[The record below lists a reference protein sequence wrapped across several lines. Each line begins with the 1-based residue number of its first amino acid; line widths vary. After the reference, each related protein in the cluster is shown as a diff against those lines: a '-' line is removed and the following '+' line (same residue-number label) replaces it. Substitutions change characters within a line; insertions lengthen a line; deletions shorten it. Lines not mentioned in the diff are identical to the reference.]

1 MATRTHDAPQPEPPR
16 PMTSSQLESRIVVG
30 GFVVA
35 AAVAAALAVG
45 AMVVPRAVNNAAL
58 PGMTAA
64 DGGGD
69 RGLLVTS
76 VQSGSAAARD
86 IAVGDRIVSI
96 DGAGTGTL
104 AAAHALLRQRA
115 ANVVDIQ
122 VEHNHSIHH
131 VILTRS
137 GEKPDEP
144 QDSRRRR

>member
-1 MATRTHDAPQPEPPR
+1 MATRPYDAPQPEPPSLMR
-16 PMTSSQLESRIVVG
+16 SSQLESRIVVG
-30 GFVVA
+30 GFVLAAIVA
-35 AAVAAALAVG
+35 VALAVG
-45 AMVVPRAVNNAAL
+45 AVLGPHAVGRAAL

-64 DGGGD
+64 DGGGS

-76 VQSGSAAARD
+76 VQTGSAAAKEVV
-86 IAVGDRIVSI
+86 VGDRIVSI
-96 DGAGTGTL
+96 NGAGTGTL
-104 AAAHALLRQRA
+104 AAARALLRERT